1 MPDPCPWPLIFAY
14 YPVADTLCSTVIGGV
29 KVLVAFAD
37 LENFKHWRG
46 KAEPLTEDD
55 PSRLLPVLRMLATD
69 GGNKKLAVM
78 YHDPPDKWRVDQ
90 FELAGVIS
98 QLEKVVD

>member
-1 MPDPCPWPLIFAY
+1 MPNPCPWPLIFAY
-14 YPVADTLCSTVIGGV
+14 DRAADTLHSTVIGGV

-37 LENFKHWRG
+37 LGYFQHWRG
-46 KAEPLTEDD
+46 KAAPLIEED
-55 PSRLLPVLRMLATD
+55 PSRLLPVLLMLATD

-90 FELAGVIS
+90 FDLGGVIS
-98 QLEKVVD
+98 LLAKAAG